1 MDFDSFE
8 KTITTNGWKVY
19 GAEVYEN
26 GLLIHSFGDTC
37 ENIHEIYSATK
48 SVLSIAVGMA
58 WDAGLIDLNQSV
70 LYYLPEN
77 RYAGLSR
84 EQIETFRRITI
95 QRLLTM
101 SVGGFPFR
109 PEGES
114 WLDFALSCELNNP
127 DERVFAYNNVSA
139 YLTGVA
145 LAEAMQCDPGT
156 FIEKNIFE
164 PLEIDRY
171 EYARCPEGYFYGA
184 SGMKLTVH
192 ELSQIGLMLY
202 NGGTYNG
209 KRLVSEEFVKQ
220 ATSVQQMNREG
231 GYGYYFWKYRD
242 GFSISGKWKQKCYIL
257 PEQGIMV
264 TYLSDIRDDSDE
276 LRESMEKNILC

>member
-114 WLDFALSCELNNP
+114 WLDFALSCKLNNP
-127 DERVFAYNNVSA
+127 DEREFAYNNVSA